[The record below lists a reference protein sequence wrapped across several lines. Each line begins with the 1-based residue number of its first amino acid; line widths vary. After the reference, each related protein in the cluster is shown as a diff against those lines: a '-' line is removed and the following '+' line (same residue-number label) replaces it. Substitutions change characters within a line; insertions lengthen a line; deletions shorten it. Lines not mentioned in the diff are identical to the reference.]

1 MHSKSDLVK
10 EDLLLPVEDNVR
22 IINKYL
28 STRTTIDNSEIYY
41 IEAIKNKKFHIYKV
55 NKVEEAM
62 EILTDEKF
70 NIIKELS
77 IKKLRK
83 YSEYKK

>member
-1 MHSKSDLVK
+1 MPNKSKIKPSKQKFTLYKYNVIIPAK
-10 EDLLLPVEDNVR
+10 NEDNLV
-22 IINKYL
+22 L
-28 STRTTIDNSEIYY
+28 CEEVE
-41 IEAIKNKKFHIYKV
+41 EAIKNKKFHIYKV

-70 NIIKELS
+70 SIIKELS

>member
-1 MHSKSDLVK
+1 
-10 EDLLLPVEDNVR
+10 
-22 IINKYL
+22 
-28 STRTTIDNSEIYY
+28 
-41 IEAIKNKKFHIYKV
+41 
-55 NKVEEAM
+55 M

-83 YSEYKK
+83 YSEYKTK